1 MTKNEKQTVIN
12 GLAEQLQQY
21 AGFYLTD
28 ISALNAEQTANLRR
42 KCFESDVKLEARPKP
57 GVAPATKKPLDTLK
71 PEIKK

>member
-28 ISALNAEQTANLRR
+28 ISALNAEQTANNTIVTNVSADKADAICTRS
-42 KCFESDVKLEARPKP
+42 CGSSANT
-57 GVAPATKKPLDTLK
+57 GIT
-71 PEIKK
+71 